1 MEIENSACFLLRPVE
16 IEVKAVVIENS
27 ACFLYRP
34 VEIEDKKKDV
44 FIKKIV
50 DKITERDRESWN
62 SGSSYR
68 SSLVAGAQGMSTA
81 LDARLEFGL
90 ETQAELRLKVSYLSY

>member
-1 MEIENSACFLLRPVE
+1 MEYDILSSKWNQEFFLR
-16 IEVKAVVIENS
+16 
-27 ACFLYRP
+27 FFYRP
-34 VEIEDKKKDV
+34 VEMEDKKKDV

-50 DKITERDRESWN
+50 DKITERERESWT
-62 SGSSYR
+62 SGSPYQR

-90 ETQAELRLKVSYLSY
+90 ETQSELRLKVC

>member
-1 MEIENSACFLLRPVE
+1 M
-16 IEVKAVVIENS
+16 
-27 ACFLYRP
+27 
-34 VEIEDKKKDV
+34 EDKKKDV

-50 DKITERDRESWN
+50 DKITERERESWMT
-62 SGSSYR
+62 GSSYQR

-90 ETQAELRLKVSYLSY
+90 ETQAELRLKVWKKGDSWQWLCRSQFYY